1 MPRTVAV
8 PILAAALLI
17 SLPVACTGSTKP
29 AILPKEGEFVCAR
42 ISCQNTIINI
52 LRHQMVVGGRMR
64 ERQLRVVRGKDP
76 TLLCTILCIS
86 DVVGTRALPD
96 SYWSSL
102 SKCIPG
108 LPFRGD
114 TYKARAY

>member
-86 DVVGTRALPD
+86 DVVGTDTTGYKRVV
-96 SYWSSL
+96 
-102 SKCIPG
+102 G
-108 LPFRGD
+108 LVLVVIVKMYPRSAVQG
-114 TYKARAY
+114 